1 VFSRIKRSDVLQ
13 KVCNVSFINIWIY
26 GIKNQLPNPP
36 LYTIRCFATATRTEP
51 MSFSVPSSTINLAL
65 LCTRIRGEGCF
76 NFGVELLPGQV
87 RDLLSFASYATAAPN
102 MTGPT
107 CAWCGCCVHRCTPNE
122 KECVIGISK
131 SPTDDPYDYLGDLK
145 NNTMYS
151 SVSTEHAICLTSVL
165 VYIGCLGRD
174 CNRIKSRTPTGP
186 NVIRM
191 FIFLDF
197 VRTSDGIGRSDI
209 ALSVLTATSR
219 DSLHPYYVSR
229 SVEIV
234 PTQDMNC
241 VNLLGY
247 CLPNDNQYFTRI
259 TICLKYGLS
268 ARRLVYVNIP
278 IRCSRLMATSL
289 IWHSIAYGL
298 RAHGETI
305 TNEESQDLEIAPG
318 DTRDAYA
325 YAQIFQSFLGDAR
338 SFQPDEKVPAMQC
351 KHTIICS
358 AVLPGLVRDVL

>member
-1 VFSRIKRSDVLQ
+1 M
-13 KVCNVSFINIWIY
+13 
-26 GIKNQLPNPP
+26 
-36 LYTIRCFATATRTEP
+36 ATRTEP
-51 MSFSVPSSTINLAL
+51 MSCSSPSPAKNLAL
-65 LCTRIRGEGCF
+65 LGTRLPPGGRCF
-76 NFGVELLPGQV
+76 NLGGELLDVQV
-87 RDLLSFASYATAAPN
+87 QELLLFASYATATPN

-107 CAWCGCCVHRCTPNE
+107 CAWCGCCVHMSTTNK
-122 KECVIGISK
+122 KECVLGISK
-131 SPTDDPYDYLGDLK
+131 SPNDDPYDYLGDLK

-151 SVSTEHAICLTSVL
+151 YVSTEHAICITSVL
-165 VYIGCLGRD
+165 VYIGCLNRG
-174 CNRIKSRTPTGP
+174 CNRINSRTPTGP

-191 FIFLDF
+191 FVFLDF
-197 VRTSDGIGRSDI
+197 VRTPDGIGRGDI

-219 DSLHPYYVSR
+219 DSLQPYYVSR

-234 PTQDMNC
+234 PTQDINC
-241 VNLLGY
+241 VKLLGN

-259 TICLKYGLS
+259 TICLKYGSS

-305 TNEESQDLEIAPG
+305 TNEESQELEIAPG

-338 SFQPDEKVPAMQC
+338 SFIPDENVPAMQC
-351 KHTIICS
+351 KHTINCS